1 MIMDSLPVLVEIT
14 AVVLMEN
21 KVSRGAQHLH
31 TISNRWS
38 SLLQEYCCSI
48 QHCLKVDRWSV
59 LKLKNECTTVS
70 WIPNQKGKCKTATV
84 LL

>member
-31 TISNRWS
+31 SISHQWS
-38 SLLQEYCCSI
+38 SLLKDDSCRNIVVPSNT
-48 QHCLKVDRWSV
+48 V
-59 LKLKNECTTVS
+59 LKLTGG
-70 WIPNQKGKCKTATV
+70 P
-84 LL
+84 